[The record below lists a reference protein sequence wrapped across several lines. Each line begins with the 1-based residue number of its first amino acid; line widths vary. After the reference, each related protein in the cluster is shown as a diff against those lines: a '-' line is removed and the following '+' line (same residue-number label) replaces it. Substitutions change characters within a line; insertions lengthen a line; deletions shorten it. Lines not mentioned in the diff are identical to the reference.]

1 MNTLNMDDLKWMFIS
16 GANNLS
22 NNYKEVDA
30 LNVFPIPDGDTGTNM
45 MMTIQSGINEIQSV
59 EEDSVGV
66 LATTFSK
73 GLLLGARGN
82 SGVILSQIFKGFGDA
97 IKEKQKLALMDF
109 ALAFQSG
116 KEKAYKAVLKPV
128 EGTML
133 TVIRESSE
141 ALLQFLNENKKV
153 DFVEAMDFMVKEAHK
168 SFENTPNLLPV
179 LKEANVID
187 SGGAGILKI
196 LEGFLAALKGNVIVL
211 NEQKPTSSKNVLF
224 EPIEDKEDDFGY
236 CTEFILNLNEGENKK
251 EYHKDELQSFLESIG
266 NSIVLV
272 QDENLVKV
280 HVHTLTPGKVL
291 EFAQQYGEFYTLKI
305 ENMDVQHEGIKKAKK
320 ERKKQAIVTVA
331 VGKGLTKIFK
341 DLRADVVISG
351 GQTMNPSIEDFV
363 KEIRKLNPESV
374 IILPNNSNIIMSAR
388 QAADILN
395 KEGIVAKVV
404 PTTSIQQGITAFMGF
419 NPECEIDDNIV
430 EMMAAIKRVTCGQ
443 VTYAVRDSRL
453 NGVTIKSG
461 DYIGIKEKKII
472 SASKDIVKVS
482 CALIDSMMGYDS
494 EIVTILTGSDIA
506 KKHVNAIKKYINE
519 KYKQVEVEVNQGDQP
534 VYYLLLSV
542 E

>member
-153 DFVEAMDFMVKEAHK
+153 DFVDAMDFMVKEAHK
-168 SFENTPNLLPV
+168 SLENTPNLLPV

-196 LEGFLAALKGNVIVL
+196 LEGFLAALQGNAITL

-251 EYHKDELQSFLESIG
+251 EYHKEELQSFLESIG

-305 ENMDVQHEGIKKAKK
+305 ENMDGQQEGTKKAKK

>member
-1 MNTLNMDDLKWMFIS
+1 MNTLNMADLKWMFIS

-22 NNYKEVDA
+22 NHYKEVDA

-45 MMTIQSGINEIQSV
+45 MMTIQSGINEIQPI
-59 EEDSVGV
+59 EENNVGV

-97 IKEKQKLALMDF
+97 IKEKEKLNLMDF
-109 ALAFQSG
+109 AMAFQSG

-141 ALLQFLNENKKV
+141 ALLQFLNEHKKV
-153 DFVEAMDFMVKEAHK
+153 SFEEAMELMVKQA
-168 SFENTPNLLPV
+168 SQSLENTPNLLPV

-196 LEGFLAALKGNVIVL
+196 LEGFLSALKGDVISL
-211 NEQKPTSSKNVLF
+211 NEQQQTSTKNVLF

-236 CTEFILNLNEGENKK
+236 CTEFILNLNEGEEKK
-251 EYHKDELQSFLESIG
+251 EFHKDELQSFLESIG

-291 EFAQQYGEFYTLKI
+291 DFAQQYGEFYTLKI

-341 DLRADVVISG
+341 DLRADIVISG

-395 KEGIVAKVV
+395 KEGIIAKVV

-482 CALIDSMMGYDS
+482 CALIDAMMGYDS

-519 KYKQVEVEVNQGDQP
+519 KYKQVEVEINQGDQP

>member
-153 DFVEAMDFMVKEAHK
+153 DYDDAMNFMVKEAHK
-168 SFENTPNLLPV
+168 SLENTPNLLPV

-196 LEGFLAALKGNVIVL
+196 LEGFLAALQGNAITL

-251 EYHKDELQSFLESIG
+251 EYHKEELQSFLESIG

>member
-1 MNTLNMDDLKWMFIS
+1 MNTLNMADLKWMFIS

-22 NNYKEVDA
+22 NHYKEVDA

-45 MMTIQSGINEIQSV
+45 MMTIQSGINEIQPI
-59 EEDSVGV
+59 EENNVGV

-97 IKEKQKLALMDF
+97 IKEKEKLNLMDF
-109 ALAFQSG
+109 AMAFQSG

-141 ALLQFLNENKKV
+141 ALLQFLNEHKKV
-153 DFVEAMDFMVKEAHK
+153 SFEEAMELRVKQA
-168 SFENTPNLLPV
+168 SQSLENTPNLLPV

-196 LEGFLAALKGNVIVL
+196 LEGFLSALKGDVISL
-211 NEQKPTSSKNVLF
+211 NEQQQTSTKNVLF

-236 CTEFILNLNEGENKK
+236 CTEFILNLNEGEEKK
-251 EYHKDELQSFLESIG
+251 EFHKDELQSFLESIG

-291 EFAQQYGEFYTLKI
+291 DFAQQYGEFYTLKI

-341 DLRADVVISG
+341 DLRADIVISG

-395 KEGIVAKVV
+395 KEGIIAKVV

-482 CALIDSMMGYDS
+482 CALIDAMMGYDS

-519 KYKQVEVEVNQGDQP
+519 KYKQVEVEINQGDQP

>member
-73 GLLLGARGN
+73 GLLLGARRN

-153 DFVEAMDFMVKEAHK
+153 DFVDAMDFMVKEAHK
-168 SFENTPNLLPV
+168 SLENTPNLLPV

-196 LEGFLAALKGNVIVL
+196 LEGFLAALQGNAITL

-251 EYHKDELQSFLESIG
+251 EYHKEELQSFLESIG